1 MPESPRDKI
10 EDFFLDLQNLGK
22 SVTTGYARVGSL
34 LGTTAMKITILT
46 PLAIAAALLP
56 LGSIAADSEVAPPAK
71 PNIIVVLVDDMGWG
85 DTTVYPVEKDA
96 RKSPR
101 IPTPNLEK
109 MAQRGV
115 QLRRHYTAAPVCA
128 PARASL
134 FGGVHQGHTEVIR
147 NNSFDAALENSHTL
161 ASVLREAGYATALI
175 GKWGIGGGKE
185 SGGTPQTAAA
195 WPTKR
200 GFDYFFGYH
209 NHLAGHRHY
218 SKEETNADPDTGCNA
233 IWDGDEVIT
242 ENLDCCYS
250 TDLFTARAKQ
260 WMIDHHKAT
269 PDKPFFLALTL
280 IAPHARLAVP
290 STAYPKGGG
299 LKGGM
304 KWLGKPGKM
313 INTATGDWDAFID
326 PKLKKDEKKWLSYA
340 KENFPNGN
348 AQQLVMGAQR
358 HGTMITRVDAAL
370 GDIMALCKD
379 LKIDKNTL
387 VVFTSD
393 NGPHNEPG
401 AVRAIPEHPAP
412 AQNPAFFRSYG
423 DMDGIKRDVFAG
435 GLRVPS
441 LLYAPGITKAG
452 SVSQVPCQFHDWMA
466 TFAELAGVPKP
477 MRSDGVSLLPL
488 LRGEKETA
496 KPGIVYSEYAFGGG
510 MAQHKD
516 LAPNKQGRTR
526 GEQQAI
532 IFRAEDGRY
541 LKALRTGIVTGDED
555 FEIYDIAVDSHE
567 AKNIADEFP
576 EMQQKL
582 RTAVLYNRR
591 AYDYARDPQAGK
603 RNNACGGFRKFDG
616 MLVPAETEV
625 TAAKPGLTMRQLQVA
640 TPWVPDFDTLPGAAD
655 AVATHVDDIAALEL
669 PAGSVTELRGYINV
683 PEDGNHWRFYLTLDD
698 VAGSKAYM
706 KMHSFQL
713 IDADFNYKPGTTAT
727 VSSAANTE
735 ERIEEKT
742 GKKGIPLA
750 AGLHEITLVVV
761 QGASAPGKVKL
772 EWNRGPAGQT
782 TPKQPIPARAFVT
795 SAQ

>member
-1 MPESPRDKI
+1 M
-10 EDFFLDLQNLGK
+10 L
-22 SVTTGYARVGSL
+22 
-34 LGTTAMKITILT
+34 
-46 PLAIAAALLP
+46 AAA
-56 LGSIAADSEVAPPAK
+56 GMAAAADEAAAPK
-71 PNIIVVLVDDMGWG
+71 PNIIFVLVDDMGWG
-85 DTTVYPVEKDA
+85 DTTVYPEEKGA
-96 RKSPR
+96 RKTPR

-109 MAQRGV
+109 MAERGV

-161 ASVLREAGYATALI
+161 ATVLREAGYATALI

-185 SGGTPQTAAA
+185 SGGTPDTAAA

-218 SKEETNADPDTGCNA
+218 AKEETNADPDTGCNA

-242 ENLDCCYS
+242 EHLDTCYS
-250 TDLFTARAKQ
+250 TDLFTARAKK
-260 WMIDHHKAT
+260 WMIDHEKAN

-290 STAYPKGGG
+290 SAPYPKGGG

-313 INTATGDWDAFID
+313 INTAKGEWDAFID
-326 PKLKKDEKKWLSYA
+326 PKLKKDEKKWLAYA
-340 KENFPNGN
+340 KENFPKGN

-379 LKIDKNTL
+379 LRIDKETL
-387 VVFTSD
+387 IVFTSD

-401 AVRAIPEHPAP
+401 AVRGIPGHPAP

-423 DMDGIKRDVFAG
+423 DMDGIKRDVFDG
-435 GLRVPS
+435 GLRVPC
-441 LLYAPGITKAG
+441 LVYAPGIAKAG
-452 SVSQVPCQFHDWMA
+452 AVSQVPCQFHDWMA

-488 LRGEKETA
+488 LKGEAQTA
-496 KPGIVYSEYAFGGG
+496 TPGIVYSEYAFGGG
-510 MAQHKD
+510 MAQYAD
-516 LAPNKQGRTR
+516 YQPNKQGRKR

-541 LKALRTGIVTGDED
+541 LKALRTGIVTGQED
-555 FEIYDIAVDSHE
+555 FEIYDIAADSHE

-576 EMQQKL
+576 EMQEKL

-591 AYDYARDPQAGK
+591 AYDYVRDPRAGR
-603 RNNACGGFRKFDG
+603 RNNGCGGFRKFDG
-616 MLVPAETEV
+616 TLVPAETGI
-625 TAAKPGLTMRQLQVA
+625 AATKPGLSMRQLKVA
-640 TPWVPDFDTLPGAAD
+640 SPWVPEFDTLPGAAE
-655 AVATHVDDIAALEL
+655 AAPSHVEDITALEL
-669 PAGSVTELRGYINV
+669 PAGSVTELKGYINV
-683 PEDGNHWRFYLTLDD
+683 PADGNHWHFYLTLDA
-698 VAGSKAYM
+698 VEGSRAYV
-706 KMHSFQL
+706 KMHNFQL
-713 IDADFNYKPGTTAT
+713 IDADFNYKPGTEAT
-727 VSSAANTE
+727 ESSAANTE

-761 QGASAPGKVKL
+761 QGASAPGKLRL
-772 EWNRGPAGQT
+772 EWNRGPAGQQ
-782 TPKQPIPARAFVT
+782 TPKVAIPAAAFVT
-795 SAQ
+795 PAN